1 MDDRCAKIAT
11 REKLFFNKSA
21 LTRLASHLDFSS
33 PPLLSFSS
41 FLSLYFFFFLLS
53 SCFFF
58 IPPCLWLQKNN
69 IILFYIPAK
78 MFLAFPLPSRTNVP
92 FFNTRF
98 PHFPLFSAIFSS
110 LAETVIGKV
119 RVFQADKWFLVF
131 RGRHECPP
139 FCFYLLLLPCLS
151 RMTFYE
157 RVLGS
162 FLFFS
167 SPPPFLFSPLI
178 RTMWICQKAIS
189 LLFYIRYFI
198 FSHCTT
204 SSFLQLFTVFCLVR
218 EILEIM
224 ILI

>member
-1 MDDRCAKIAT
+1 MHFC
-11 REKLFFNKSA
+11 
-21 LTRLASHLDFSS
+21 
-33 PPLLSFSS
+33 
-41 FLSLYFFFFLLS
+41 
-53 SCFFF
+53 
-58 IPPCLWLQKNN
+58 
-69 IILFYIPAK
+69 IPAK
-78 MFLAFPLPSRTNVP
+78 MFLAFPLSSRTNVP

-98 PHFPLFSAIFSS
+98 PHFLLFSAIFSS

-119 RVFQADKWFLVF
+119 RVFWADKWFLVF

-162 FLFFS
+162 FLLLPFPLSPSFF
-167 SPPPFLFSPLI
+167 PPYSYNVDLS
-178 RTMWICQKAIS
+178 KS
-189 LLFYIRYFI
+189 NFYVRYFI

-204 SSFLQLFTVFCLVR
+204 SFLQLFTIFLPHA

>member
-1 MDDRCAKIAT
+1 
-11 REKLFFNKSA
+11 
-21 LTRLASHLDFSS
+21 
-33 PPLLSFSS
+33 
-41 FLSLYFFFFLLS
+41 
-53 SCFFF
+53 
-58 IPPCLWLQKNN
+58 
-69 IILFYIPAK
+69 

-162 FLFFS
+162 FLLLSPLLPSFF
-167 SPPPFLFSPLI
+167 PPSFVQCGFVKKQFRFCFISGILFSLI
-178 RTMWICQKAIS
+178 VQLLVFFNCS
-189 LLFYIRYFI
+189 LFFASCER
-198 FSHCTT
+198 FSR
-204 SSFLQLFTVFCLVR
+204 L
-218 EILEIM
+218 
-224 ILI
+224 

>member
-1 MDDRCAKIAT
+1 MHFC
-11 REKLFFNKSA
+11 
-21 LTRLASHLDFSS
+21 
-33 PPLLSFSS
+33 
-41 FLSLYFFFFLLS
+41 
-53 SCFFF
+53 
-58 IPPCLWLQKNN
+58 
-69 IILFYIPAK
+69 IPAK
-78 MFLAFPLPSRTNVP
+78 MFLAFPLSSRTNVP

-119 RVFQADKWFLVF
+119 RVFWADKWFLVF

-157 RVLGS
+157 RVLFFY
-162 FLFFS
+162 FL
-167 SPPPFLFSPLI
+167 SPSPLPFFPRI

-189 LLFYIRYFI
+189 LLFYVRYFI

-204 SSFLQLFTVFCLVR
+204 SFLQLFTIFLPHA
-218 EILEIM
+218 EIFEIM